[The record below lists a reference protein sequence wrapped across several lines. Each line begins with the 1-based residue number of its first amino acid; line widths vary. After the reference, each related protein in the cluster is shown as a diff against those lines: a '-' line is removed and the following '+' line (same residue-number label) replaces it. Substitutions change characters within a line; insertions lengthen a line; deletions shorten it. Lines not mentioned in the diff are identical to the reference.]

1 MSLTLSAAEWL
12 SLIGGGLALL
22 FVLLFGMGRLLLAQV
37 EQRLDTRF
45 AALEAHRQQ
54 ASSQW
59 RDSFGALDHT
69 VRSNEQ
75 RLTQLLIDLPL
86 QYQRR
91 EDSIRQEVAIIHRLD
106 AVAMKV
112 DHALNCDARS
122 CPARAPHDRPL
133 PGTS

>member
-12 SLIGGGLALL
+12 GLLGGSLSALFGLL
-22 FVLLFGMGRLLLAQV
+22 FLMGRVLLGQV
-37 EQRLDTRF
+37 EQRLDARF

-54 ASSQW
+54 ASGQW
-59 RDSFGALDHT
+59 RDNFSALDHT

-106 AVAMKV
+106 ALAIKV
-112 DHALNCDARS
+112 DHALNCDVRS
-122 CPARAPHDRPL
+122 CPVRDHHDHPL
-133 PGTS
+133 PGTP